1 MAIHEV
7 RRLELQLTDTIDPE
21 SEAIIDDG
29 LTRYNREKAGF
40 VDARPLAVLVRDT
53 QEVVGGLIGRTTL
66 GLFFVDLIFLPP
78 TARGQGLGAEVMA
91 IAEREAGR
99 RGCTAAVLFTI
110 TFQAPDFY
118 ARLGYVE
125 LGRVECDPPGHTRV
139 CMTKRL
145 TAASTDR

>member
-21 SEAIIDDG
+21 SEAVIDDG

-110 TFQAPDFY
+110 TFHAPDFY

>member
-21 SEAIIDDG
+21 SEAVIDDG